1 MQKGKFIDSRVASW
15 TTYGRNAGIQKGTYF
30 PLFAGERNSDK
41 GKNDLKETR
50 EERLE
55 SPLFRSGPFYII
67 VSTQNEIRYLAHVFS
82 LFFRPVRFEGTI
94 KRKQTRVPFFMTFCL
109 LSIAV
114 QNF

>member
-1 MQKGKFIDSRVASW
+1 MKEILDRHFSNCSPTFFFFMQKGKFIDSRVASW

-67 VSTQNEIRYLAHVFS
+67 VSTAERNTVFGT
-82 LFFRPVRFEGTI
+82 RF
-94 KRKQTRVPFFMTFCL
+94 
-109 LSIAV
+109 LSIFSPRTFRR
-114 QNF
+114 NH